1 MRDTSRRT
9 ARLLGAALLTA
20 GLTTAACAGGP
31 QPSSSPGPSAR
42 SDSVQVG
49 YGAQPRD
56 KGTGSVT
63 ALDAKDVNRR
73 PLNVEEFLRGKV
85 PGLQIV
91 PGPNGP
97 SFRLRGAGTS
107 ASAQQPEEALIV
119 VDGVPIPSNAVNTA
133 LSGLTA
139 DDIKQVS
146 VLRDVAST
154 SVYGTRGA
162 GGVILIVT
170 KKD

>member
-1 MRDTSRRT
+1 MRTRPGR
-9 ARLLGAALLTA
+9 ALHVAAVALAAALA
-20 GLTTAACAGGP
+20 AACGRTP
-31 QPSSSPGPSAR
+31 KPSSTAPRP
-42 SDSVQVG
+42 DSVEVG
-49 YGAQPRD
+49 YGAQPKDRP
-56 KGTGSVT
+56 TGAVT
-63 ALDAKDVNRR
+63 ALDSRDVSRR
-73 PLNVEEFLRGKV
+73 PLQVEEFLRGKV

-91 PGPNGP
+91 RGPNGP

-119 VDGVPIPSNAVNTA
+119 VDGVPIPSNAVTTA

-154 SVYGTRGA
+154 SVYGTRGS

-170 KKD
+170 KKQ

>member
-1 MRDTSRRT
+1 METKPSRALHVAAVVLVAATACGRT
-9 ARLLGAALLTA
+9 
-20 GLTTAACAGGP
+20 P
-31 QPSSSPGPSAR
+31 KPSSTSPRP
-42 SDSVQVG
+42 DSVEVG
-49 YGAQPRD
+49 YGTQQRD

-63 ALDAKDVNRR
+63 ALGSADVNRR
-73 PLNVEEFLRGKV
+73 PLRVEEFLRGKV
-85 PGLQIV
+85 PGLQV
-91 PGPNGP
+91 TQGPNGP
-97 SFRLRGAGTS
+97 VFRLRGAGAT

-119 VDGVPIPSNAVNTA
+119 VDGVPIPSSAVNTA
-133 LSGLTA
+133 LDGLTA

-154 SVYGTRGA
+154 SIYGTRGS

>member
-1 MRDTSRRT
+1 MRTKPSKALRGVLP
-9 ARLLGAALLTA
+9 AAAVVLVAAGAC
-20 GLTTAACAGGP
+20 GRNP
-31 QPSSSPGPSAR
+31 RPSSTSPRA
-42 SDSVQVG
+42 DSVEVG
-49 YGAQPRD
+49 YGAQARD
-56 KGTGSVT
+56 KGTGAVT
-63 ALDAKDVNRR
+63 ALDARDVNRR

-91 PGPNGP
+91 RGPNGP
-97 SFRLRGAGTS
+97 SFRLRASGAT
-107 ASAQQPEEALIV
+107 ASAQEPEEALIV
-119 VDGVPIPSNAVNTA
+119 VDGVPIPSNQVNTA

-154 SVYGTRGA
+154 SVYGTRGS

-170 KKD
+170 KKE